1 MPMKK
6 SYFLLLAVLL
16 WGCSTFE
23 EEVLPAPG
31 DSPRQ
36 LSVSAVEEPGPD
48 PGSLEIMQRAVDSVA
63 AHSGQR
69 SRSASVSGAQIE
81 PPTVTYVSL
90 RPRKRSS
97 TLCSIRMN
105 LPVITFRWMRFLR

>member
-81 PPTVTYVSL
+81 LPPL
-90 RPRKRSS
+90 RTFLSGHESAVRRFVRSG
-97 TLCSIRMN
+97 
-105 LPVITFRWMRFLR
+105 

>member
-48 PGSLEIMQRAVDSVA
+48 PGSLEIM
-63 AHSGQR
+63 
-69 SRSASVSGAQIE
+69 
-81 PPTVTYVSL
+81 
-90 RPRKRSS
+90 
-97 TLCSIRMN
+97 
-105 LPVITFRWMRFLR
+105 

>member
-69 SRSASVSGAQIE
+69 SRSASVSVLRSNL
-81 PPTVTYVSL
+81 PTVTYVSL

>member
-69 SRSASVSGAQIE
+69 SRSNL
-81 PPTVTYVSL
+81 PTVTYVSL

>member
-69 SRSASVSGAQIE
+69 SVLPRYRVLRSNL
-81 PPTVTYVSL
+81 PTVTYVSL

>member
-81 PPTVTYVSL
+81 PTHRTYVSL